1 MDNPW
6 FQWKQFK
13 PSVAYRPLSFRIN
26 NALALETFLLIDQQ
40 NYLNRSVRVYVQRKI
55 WPLTVEFNDITQDFK
70 QFIPRML
77 YELDSKL
84 YMNAIFPVKNSKYEA
99 ILILKH
105 NDVLKYC
112 LTGEITL
119 DTSVRIWSKFTWN
132 LCSHEIFT
140 TNLFFC
146 DIKSAKSKT
155 WKY

>member
-1 MDNPW
+1 MGIKDMIQEFMENPW
-6 FQWKQFK
+6 FQSKEFK
-13 PSVAYRPLSFRIN
+13 PSVAYRPLSFRTN
-26 NALALETFLLIDQQ
+26 NGLALETFLLIDQQ

-55 WPLTVEFNDITQDFK
+55 WPITVKFDDITQDFK

-119 DTSVRIWSKFTWN
+119 DTSVRI
-132 LCSHEIFT
+132 
-140 TNLFFC
+140 
-146 DIKSAKSKT
+146 
-155 WKY
+155 